1 MAIDYISEV
10 AILMTEGTQ
19 VMVNPDSSIFV
30 FMLEGETVEL
40 LRSD

>member
-1 MAIDYISEV
+1 MATDYTSEV

-19 VMVNPDSSIFV
+19 VMVNPDSNIFV
-30 FMLEGETVEL
+30 FMLESETVEL